1 LINIKYEKIGFFIEK
16 DRCFFLLQKTTKM
29 VETKQAEEKQQLLDA
44 IDQERQTLANEVESK
59 QI

>member
-1 LINIKYEKIGFFIEK
+1 
-16 DRCFFLLQKTTKM
+16 M

>member
-1 LINIKYEKIGFFIEK
+1 
-16 DRCFFLLQKTTKM
+16 M
-29 VETKQAEEKQQLLDA
+29 VETKQTEEKQQLLDA

>member
-1 LINIKYEKIGFFIEK
+1 MKKIDFFIEK
-16 DRCFFLLQKTTKM
+16 DRFFFLLQKTTKM
-29 VETKQAEEKQQLLDA
+29 VETKQTEEKQQLLDA